1 MLFVLL
7 FSLAHAASLK
17 IPLGVNDQFHL
28 VFAKAQVS
36 FAPAVDGALSVQTQ
50 GACRDLVQD
59 KKDKDLYVKENEIFK
74 PRGESEMCQIQIGV
88 PVNAQGWIQISDG
101 LATFQKV
108 KANMTVS
115 MPRGRVILK
124 EGSGGF
130 SLQMQKGDFLVQ
142 GFLGEIKTDLGTVNV
157 NIKDSQGDLTHRVL
171 AGESGFEKFKGQVKV
186 DQAGG
191 SLKILGGVGSV
202 QVQSSKAQ
210 VQVQNFLGRIDGI
223 SVEGNWILN
232 LAADPE
238 VNIKTESGRV
248 SVSVPPASGA
258 LAHLVTEEGE
268 VVIPAGFNIV
278 KTGSQKSFRGRLK
291 GEPGKGF
298 ITVRAQEGSITLK

>member
-17 IPLGVNDQFHL
+17 IPLNSNEQFHL

-36 FAPAVDGALSVQTQ
+36 VSPSTEGALSILTQ
-50 GACRDLVQD
+50 GACRELVQD
-59 KKDKDLYVKENEIFK
+59 KKDKDIYVKEQEVFK
-74 PRGESEMCQIQIGV
+74 PRSESEVCQIQIGV
-88 PVNAQGWIQISDG
+88 PNGSQGWIQISDG
-101 LATFQKV
+101 QANFQKV
-108 KANMTVS
+108 KSNLTVS
-115 MPRGRVILK
+115 MPRGRVTIK
-124 EGSGGF
+124 DGSGDF
-130 SLQMQKGDFLVQ
+130 SLQMQKGDFLIQ
-142 GFLGEIKTDLGTVNV
+142 GFQGELKTDLGTVNV
-157 NIKDSQGDLTHRVL
+157 SLKDSQGDFTHRVL
-171 AGESGFEKFKGQVKV
+171 AGDTGIEKYKGQIKV

-191 SLKILGGVGSV
+191 GLKILGGSGSV
-202 QVQSSKAQ
+202 QVQASKAQ

-223 SVEGNWILN
+223 GVEGNWILN

-248 SVSVPPASGA
+248 SVTVPPASGA

-268 VVIPAGFNIV
+268 MVIPAGFNVI

-291 GEPGKGF
+291 GEVGKGF
-298 ITVRAQEGSITLK
+298 ITVRAQEGSIALK